1 MTEGAHVPDGPQ
13 LQEAIKNPLF
23 RLEKRPYVTETLYK
37 DVIRVF
43 TGERD
48 IDIWQNRVEDYLDDT
63 RRLHKSES
71 TSFEVEV
78 AHDLLDVLDYDEVAR
93 KARAE
98 FER

>member
-1 MTEGAHVPDGPQ
+1 M
-13 LQEAIKNPLF
+13 
-23 RLEKRPYVTETLYK
+23 
-37 DVIRVF
+37 IRVF

-63 RRLHKSES
+63 RRLLPGEN
-71 TSFEVEV
+71 TSFEVKV

-93 KARAE
+93 RARAE